1 MITKANLQAY
11 KDKLLQQLDLVDGL
25 LDNFDRIAGVAD
37 DAFESARVTGA
48 ALRAVPDISQPM
60 LEFGGANRQRRVRG
74 VLAAVREIVQDLSG
88 PFDKNQVRAKLT
100 EKDPDLAASVS
111 PANLRNT
118 LRLLAKNGDI
128 TVQTDATSTTCA
140 KYVSKRTAA

>member
-11 KDKLLQQLDLVDGL
+11 KNKLLQQLDLVDGL

-37 DAFESARVTGA
+37 DAFEPARAAA
-48 ALRAVPDISQPM
+48 ALRAVPDVSQPM
-60 LEFGGANRQRRVRG
+60 FEFGGANKQRRVRG
-74 VLAAVREIVQDLSG
+74 VLAAVREIVEELSG
-88 PFDKNQVRAKLT
+88 PFDKNDVMAKLR
-100 EKDPDLAASVS
+100 ERHPELARSVS

-128 TVQTDATSTTCA
+128 DRQTDATSTTCA
-140 KYVSKRTAA
+140 TYVSKRTAA